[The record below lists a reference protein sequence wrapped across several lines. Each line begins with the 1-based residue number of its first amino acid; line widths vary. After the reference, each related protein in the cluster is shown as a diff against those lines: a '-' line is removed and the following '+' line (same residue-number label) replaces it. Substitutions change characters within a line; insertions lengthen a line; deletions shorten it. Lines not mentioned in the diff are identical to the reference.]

1 MDKIDIINKIMLER
15 IGLIGSPNNA
25 TVEQKVIAI
34 IAGNLLH
41 IIHTSSGILGSS
53 KTIEI
58 LRALA
63 DAMELVTKE
72 EREDG

>member
-15 IGLIGSPNNA
+15 IGLTGSPNNA

-41 IIHTSSGILGSS
+41 VIHTSSDILGSS

-58 LRALA
+58 LRAFA

-72 EREDG
+72 ERE